1 LKGCLRPVDDLRP
14 LRICLAVPYLA
25 PYTKTNGIAWYNRWL
40 ADGLV
45 KRGHAVTVV
54 DSSPVEP
61 QSLPEPWGRSV
72 ALRNS
77 GKSALPR
84 TFRTAMLMRKFL
96 GSDGAFDILET
107 SNWPGL
113 AALRPRKAPVTF
125 IRLVTPTGHGGG
137 YFRHS
142 VCYALEAIS
151 VHRADAIIAST
162 SYIQR
167 TLSKLYRIDLTGA
180 YRISFGIPDVHVSG
194 SHAER
199 ARARTSREGPIRLI
213 SIGRAEG
220 RKGSDVLLQ
229 ALLRVFR
236 LRDDVTV
243 TLVGSYDAFAKT
255 SVELQNVWTE
265 LRSAFGERL
274 TLLEDIPEDEKL
286 ALLAS
291 SDYLLMTSRTESFG
305 LPVIESMRA
314 GTPVISSAGGGLR
327 EVSGASPGNI
337 LYEDPEDP
345 ELLAGAIVAAVDDG
359 RARAL
364 ERGLAARA
372 TYLERFHEDV
382 FLDRTVAAY
391 RDRLEKVHFAQAR

>member
-1 LKGCLRPVDDLRP
+1 
-14 LRICLAVPYLA
+14 
-25 PYTKTNGIAWYNRWL
+25 
-40 ADGLV
+40 
-45 KRGHAVTVV
+45 
-54 DSSPVEP
+54 
-61 QSLPEPWGRSV
+61 
-72 ALRNS
+72 
-77 GKSALPR
+77 
-84 TFRTAMLMRKFL
+84 MLMRTFL
-96 GSDGAFDILET
+96 ASDGAFDILET

-113 AALRPRKAPVTF
+113 VALRPRKAPVTF

-162 SYIQR
+162 AYIQR
-167 TLSKLYRIDLTGA
+167 TLSKLYRIDLSGA
-180 YRISFGIPDVHVSG
+180 YRISFGIPDVHVPRSNDG
-194 SHAER
+194 
-199 ARARTSREGPIRLI
+199 RTLGEGPIRLI

-220 RKGSDVLLQ
+220 RKGSDVLLR

-236 LRDDVTV
+236 LRDGVTV

-274 TLLEDIPEDEKL
+274 TLLENISEDDKL

-305 LPVIESMRA
+305 LPVVESMRA
-314 GTPVISSAGGGLR
+314 GTAVISSAGGGLR

-345 ELLAGAIVAAVDDG
+345 ELLAATIVSAVDDG

-372 TYLERFHEDV
+372 TYLDRFHEDV

-391 RDRLEKVHFAQAR
+391 RDRLEKVRFAQAR